1 MNYTLPK
8 CTTCRKSFDPQL
20 LTYGI
25 CDSCSTPVESKKYYC
40 GLVIMDRVVE
50 VVNKTDEPIAT
61 KLIKSGWNNSF
72 FEIIEY
78 GDMDEFNCTLIG
90 KDEMMKK
97 YSVSPEDFED
107 HDIPCCCGACN
118 R

>member
-1 MNYTLPK
+1 
-8 CTTCRKSFDPQL
+8 
-20 LTYGI
+20 
-25 CDSCSTPVESKKYYC
+25 
-40 GLVIMDRVVE
+40 MDRVVE